1 MEITGNIELRKDKFF
16 GSGPKPSDYFIVET
30 TIEGEKEVSVRFTKA
45 KLREFFPSTD
55 SDAYLERQVKENK
68 KLIRHLKR
76 RKSEYPS
83 EAEKIDAMIAVRE
96 SAKYKWVRCTYK
108 ATQDLKY
115 KHK

>member
-1 MEITGNIELRKDKFF
+1 MKITGNIEVRKAKFF
-16 GSGPKPSDYFIVET
+16 GSGPKPDEYYIIEFT
-30 TIEGEKEVSVRFTKA
+30 TQGEKRISIGFTKP

-76 RKSEYPS
+76 RKREYPW
-83 EAEKIDAMIAVRE
+83 EAEKIDKMLSVRE
-96 SAKYKWVRCTYK
+96 SATYKWVRYTYE

-115 KHK
+115 KHC